1 MSPSARLC
9 CALLLIALVPL
20 GCRRKE
26 AAPATP
32 PLQKVKY
39 VTPVTEPV
47 QQSEEFPGRTG
58 AVELINLRSR
68 VTGYLD
74 KIAFEDGAQVKA
86 GDPLFV
92 IDDRIYAA
100 EEART
105 KATIDQFQARV
116 NRLERQ
122 LTRAQE
128 VFEKKAI
135 SQDQYEAIRYDL
147 NEAQAALQAAIAAHQ
162 LAKLNVEFTR
172 IDAPASGRISRRL
185 VDIGN
190 LVMANDT
197 PLATLISL
205 DNVYVYFDM
214 DERTV
219 LRLRRLIQQGKIPS
233 PIKSQVKVDIAL
245 ADSDRFDLNGIID
258 FEDNQVDASTGTLRV
273 RAIVPNSNGLLSP
286 GLFVRVRYPI
296 GEPSAELLIPE
307 ESLGSDQGR
316 PFVYVVNPDNKV
328 VYRAVEIG
336 PQVGDKRVIHSGLER
351 DERVV
356 VTGLQRVRRN
366 TQVVPE
372 PFAAETTAPKVAE
385 SRDKKTSTAA
395 DSKTRERQTT
405 QKAVAGVAD

>member
-9 CALLLIALVPL
+9 CALLLIALTTL

-26 AAPATP
+26 AAPATT
-32 PLQKVKY
+32 PLQKVKF

-58 AVELINLRSR
+58 AVEMISIRSR

-74 KIAFEDGAQVKA
+74 KIAFEDGKNVKA
-86 GDPLFV
+86 GDLLFV
-92 IDDRIYAA
+92 IDDRTYVAD
-100 EEART
+100 EART

-116 NRLERQ
+116 NRLDRQ

-147 NEAQAALQAAIAAHQ
+147 NEAQASLQASIAAHQ
-162 LAKLNVEFTR
+162 LAKLNAEFTR
-172 IDAPASGRISRRL
+172 ITAPVSGRISRRL

-190 LVMANDT
+190 LVTADDT
-197 PLATLISL
+197 PLATLISQ
-205 DNVYVYFDM
+205 DSVYVYFDM

-233 PIKSQVKVDIAL
+233 PVSSKVKVDISL
-245 ADSDRFDLNGIID
+245 ADSDRFDLSGTID
-258 FEDNQVDASTGTLRV
+258 FEDNQIDASTGTLRV
-273 RAIVPNSNGLLSP
+273 RAIVPNPNGLLSP

-296 GEPSAELLIPE
+296 GEPSPELLIPE

-328 VYRAVEIG
+328 VYRSVELG
-336 PQVGDKRVIHSGLER
+336 PQVRDKRVIHSGLEL

-356 VTGLQRVRRN
+356 VTGLQRVRRDS
-366 TQVVPE
+366 QVIPE
-372 PFAAETTAPKVAE
+372 PYTAATNNPKVAD
-385 SRDKKTSTAA
+385 SPDTKSSNAA
-395 DSKTRERQTT
+395 ERKNREGQTT

>member
-1 MSPSARLC
+1 MAPSLRLC
-9 CALLLIALVPL
+9 CALLLISLAPL
-20 GCRRKE
+20 GCGRKE
-26 AAPATP
+26 AAPAAT
-32 PLQKVKY
+32 PLQKVKF
-39 VTPVTEPV
+39 VTPISEPV

-58 AVELINLRSR
+58 AVEMINLRSR

-74 KIAFEDGAQVKA
+74 KIAFEDGAHVKA
-86 GDPLFV
+86 GDLLFV
-92 IDDRIYAA
+92 IDDRTYAA

-105 KATIDQFQARV
+105 KAAIDQYQARV

-135 SQDQYEAIRYDL
+135 SQDQFEAIRYDL
-147 NEAQAALQAAIAAHQ
+147 NEAQAALQATIAAHD

-172 IDAPASGRISRRL
+172 IEAPVAGRISRRL
-185 VDIGN
+185 VDTGN

-219 LRLRRLIQQGKIPS
+219 LRLRRLMQQGKIPS
-233 PIKSQVKVDIAL
+233 PATSKVTVDIAL
-245 ADSDRFDLNGIID
+245 ADSDRFDLSGTID

-273 RAIVPNSNGLLSP
+273 RAVVPNPNGLLSP

-296 GEPSAELLIPE
+296 GEPSTELLIPE

-316 PFVYVVNPDNKV
+316 PFVYVVNPDDKV
-328 VYRAVEIG
+328 VYRAVEVG
-336 PQVGDKRVIHSGLER
+336 QQVGAKRVIHSGLER

-366 TQVVPE
+366 TQVIPE
-372 PFAAETTAPKVAE
+372 RLAADTNKAKVAD
-385 SRDKKTSTAA
+385 SADKKTSAA
-395 DSKTRERQTT
+395 TGPKTRDIQTT